1 MPTPPGLRSP
11 GLDAMS
17 SASRPPLPTPS
28 ILPVLM
34 AVPYSPP
41 ARMSPTRWSRSSKS
55 LWFESRSTCRKSE
68 VPRLT
73 ENPRF
78 LIYHHCFRFLVPRTF
93 LMSDQRQLFGTDGIR
108 GIAGEFP
115 LTKQSTYLI
124 GRALGHDL
132 LRNTP
137 RPQAVIGQDT
147 RESSCW
153 IADRVSEGLA
163 AVGVDVHSA
172 GVITTPG
179 VAYLARS
186 RKMAAGVVI
195 SASHNPWT
203 DNGIKVFSGDGF
215 KLTDARELAIEK
227 EIFAQLENPASAD
240 DTALKVP
247 RPSLPGE
254 AELRHA
260 YIKSLAASVS
270 SDLSK
275 LRVLVDCANGA
286 ATAEAPELFRTLG
299 IQATFTC
306 TSPNGKNINDGCGA
320 LHPEILAKA
329 VAESNGKFDLGVTF
343 DGDADRALFCDA
355 AGRVINGDAV
365 LLAAARDMRAQ
376 GKLKA
381 DTVVSTTMSNMGLE
395 IALKTSGVRM
405 LRANVGDKYVL
416 EEMLKT
422 GATLGGEQSG
432 HIIFRDE
439 DSTTGD
445 GLLTALRLM
454 DIIVRAGRPL
464 AELVADLKV
473 FPQKI
478 QNVRVREKVP
488 FKQVP
493 AIQSAIEAAERELDG
508 NGRVVVRYSGT
519 EALARVM
526 VEADSKEK
534 MESVTAAIAEEIQK
548 A

>member
-1 MPTPPGLRSP
+1 MG
-11 GLDAMS
+11 
-17 SASRPPLPTPS
+17 
-28 ILPVLM
+28 
-34 AVPYSPP
+34 
-41 ARMSPTRWSRSSKS
+41 
-55 LWFESRSTCRKSE
+55 E
-68 VPRLT
+68 
-73 ENPRF
+73 
-78 LIYHHCFRFLVPRTF
+78 H
-93 LMSDQRQLFGTDGIR
+93 RQLFGTDGIR
-108 GIAGEFP
+108 GVAGKFP

-132 LRNTP
+132 MHTARS
-137 RPQAVIGQDT
+137 PQAVIGQDT
-147 RESSCW
+147 RESSGW
-153 IADRVSEGLA
+153 IADRVAEGLA

-186 RKMAAGVVI
+186 RASAAGIVI

-227 EIFAQLENPASAD
+227 EIFALLHNPAAAD
-240 DTALKVP
+240 DTALKIP
-247 RPSLPGE
+247 KPSLPGE

-260 YIKSLAASVS
+260 YVKSLADDVS

-299 IQATFTC
+299 IQATFIHV
-306 TSPNGKNINDGCGA
+306 SPDGKNINEGCGA
-320 LHPEILAKA
+320 LHPETLGKL
-329 VAESNGKFDLGVTF
+329 VAASPGKFDLGVTF

-355 AGRVINGDAV
+355 SGRVVNGDGV
-365 LLAAARDMRAQ
+365 LLAAARDLHTQ
-376 GKLKA
+376 GKLKS

-395 IALKTSGVRM
+395 IALKTSGIRM

-432 HIIFRDE
+432 HIIFRDC
-439 DSTTGD
+439 DATTGD

-454 DIIVRAGRPL
+454 DIVIRAGKPL
-464 AELVADLKV
+464 SELVADLKV

-478 QNVRVREKVP
+478 QNIRVREKIP
-488 FKQVP
+488 LAQIP
-493 AIQSAIEAAERELDG
+493 AVQAAIDAAERELNG
-508 NGRVVVRYSGT
+508 SGRVVVRYSGT

-526 VEADSKEK
+526 VEAESEEK
-534 MESVTAAIAEEIQK
+534 MRALTAAIASEIQR
-548 A
+548 ALGV

>member
-1 MPTPPGLRSP
+1 MTQ
-11 GLDAMS
+11 
-17 SASRPPLPTPS
+17 
-28 ILPVLM
+28 
-34 AVPYSPP
+34 
-41 ARMSPTRWSRSSKS
+41 
-55 LWFESRSTCRKSE
+55 
-68 VPRLT
+68 
-73 ENPRF
+73 
-78 LIYHHCFRFLVPRTF
+78 
-93 LMSDQRQLFGTDGIR
+93 QRQLFGTDGIR
-108 GIAGEFP
+108 GVAGEFP
-115 LTKQSTYLI
+115 LTAQSTYLI

-132 LRNTP
+132 VHTSP
-137 RPQAVIGQDT
+137 KAKAVIGQDT
-147 RESSCW
+147 RESSRW

-179 VAYLARS
+179 IAYLARS
-186 RKMAAGVVI
+186 RGMAAGVVI

-215 KLTDARELAIEK
+215 KLSDSRELAIEE
-227 EIFAQLENPASAD
+227 EIFALLKNPASAD

-254 AELRHA
+254 AGLRHA
-260 YIKSLAASVS
+260 YIKSLAGSVT

-286 ATAEAPELFRTLG
+286 ATAEAPELFRMLG
-299 IQATFTC
+299 IQATFVHVA
-306 TSPNGKNINDGCGA
+306 PDGKNINEHCGA
-320 LHPEILAKA
+320 LHPETLGKH
-329 VAESNGKFDLGVTF
+329 VAGSAEKFDLGVTF

-355 AGRVINGDAV
+355 SGRVVNGDGV
-365 LLAAARDMRAQ
+365 LLAAARDLQAH
-376 GKLKA
+376 GKLKT

-395 IALKTSGVRM
+395 IALKQSGIRM

-422 GATLGGEQSG
+422 GAVLGGEQSG
-432 HIIFRDE
+432 HIIFLDG
-439 DSTTGD
+439 DATTGD

-454 DIIVRAGRPL
+454 DIIVRSGKPL
-464 AELVADLKV
+464 ADLVGDLKV

-488 FKQVP
+488 FAQVP
-493 AIQSAIEAAERELDG
+493 AIHAAITSAEKELDG
-508 NGRVVVRYSGT
+508 SGRVVVRYSGT

-526 VEADSKEK
+526 VEAESESK
-534 MESVTAAIAEEIQK
+534 MRSACAAIAAEIQK
-548 A
+548 ALGV

>member
-1 MPTPPGLRSP
+1 M
-11 GLDAMS
+11 
-17 SASRPPLPTPS
+17 
-28 ILPVLM
+28 
-34 AVPYSPP
+34 
-41 ARMSPTRWSRSSKS
+41 
-55 LWFESRSTCRKSE
+55 
-68 VPRLT
+68 T
-73 ENPRF
+73 E
-78 LIYHHCFRFLVPRTF
+78 
-93 LMSDQRQLFGTDGIR
+93 QRQLFGTDGIR
-108 GIAGEFP
+108 GVAGEFP

-132 LRNTP
+132 VRSAAKAK
-137 RPQAVIGQDT
+137 AVIGQDT
-147 RESSCW
+147 RESSPW
-153 IADRVSEGLA
+153 IADRVAEGLA

-186 RKMAAGVVI
+186 RGMSAGVVI

-227 EIFAQLENPASAD
+227 EIFALLKNPAAAD

-254 AELRHA
+254 ASLRHA
-260 YIKSLAASVS
+260 YIQSLAANVS
-270 SDLSK
+270 SDLSG

-286 ATAEAPELFRTLG
+286 ATAEAPELFRALR
-299 IQATFTC
+299 IKATFLHI
-306 TSPNGKNINDGCGA
+306 SPDGKNINERCGA
-320 LHPEILAKA
+320 LHPEILGKA
-329 VAESNGKFDLGVTF
+329 VADAREKFDLGVTF

-355 AGRVINGDAV
+355 TGRVVNGDGV
-365 LLAAARDMRAQ
+365 LLAAARDLHAQ

-395 IALKTSGVRM
+395 IALKNSGIRM

-432 HIIFRDE
+432 HIIFRDG

-454 DIIVRAGRPL
+454 DIIVRSGKPL
-464 AELVADLKV
+464 ADLVADLKV

-478 QNVRVREKVP
+478 QNVRVREKIP
-488 FKQVP
+488 FAQVP
-493 AIQSAIEAAERELDG
+493 AIQSAIAAGERELGG
-508 NGRVVVRYSGT
+508 NGRIVVRYSGT

-526 VEADSKEK
+526 VEAESEAK
-534 MESVTAAIAEEIQK
+534 MQSITTSIAQEIQK
-548 A
+548 ALGI

>member
-1 MPTPPGLRSP
+1 
-11 GLDAMS
+11 MS
-17 SASRPPLPTPS
+17 Q
-28 ILPVLM
+28 
-34 AVPYSPP
+34 
-41 ARMSPTRWSRSSKS
+41 
-55 LWFESRSTCRKSE
+55 
-68 VPRLT
+68 
-73 ENPRF
+73 
-78 LIYHHCFRFLVPRTF
+78 
-93 LMSDQRQLFGTDGIR
+93 QRQLFGTDGIR
-108 GIAGEFP
+108 GVAGEFP

-132 LRNTP
+132 LHTGP

-147 RESSCW
+147 RESSRW
-153 IADRVSEGLA
+153 IADRVAEGLA

-215 KLTDARELAIEK
+215 KLSDDRELAIEK
-227 EIFAQLENPASAD
+227 EIFTLLQSPSSVD

-254 AELRHA
+254 AELRQA
-260 YIKSLAASVS
+260 YIKELIAGVN
-270 SDLSK
+270 SDLHQ

-286 ATAEAPELFRTLG
+286 ATAEAPELFRTVG
-299 IQATFTC
+299 VHATFTHI
-306 TSPNGKNINDGCGA
+306 SPDGKNINEQCGA
-320 LHPEILAKA
+320 LHPETLGKR
-329 VAESNGKFDLGVTF
+329 VAESGGKFDLGVTF

-355 AGRVINGDAV
+355 AGRVVNGDGV
-365 LLAAARDMRAQ
+365 LLAAARDLHAQ

-395 IALKTSGVRM
+395 IALKNSGIRM

-432 HIIFRDE
+432 HIIFRDG
-439 DSTTGD
+439 DATTGD
-445 GLLTALRLM
+445 GILTALRLM
-454 DIIVRAGRPL
+454 DIIVRAGKPL
-464 AELVADLKV
+464 ADLVGDLKV

-478 QNVRVREKVP
+478 QNVRVREKIP
-488 FKQVP
+488 FAQVP
-493 AIQSAIEAAERELDG
+493 AIKSAIEAAERDLGG
-508 NGRVVVRYSGT
+508 NGRIVVRYSGT

-526 VEADSKEK
+526 VEAESESK
-534 MESVTAAIAEEIQK
+534 VQALTAAIAAEIQK
-548 A
+548 ALGV

>member
-1 MPTPPGLRSP
+1 
-11 GLDAMS
+11 
-17 SASRPPLPTPS
+17 
-28 ILPVLM
+28 
-34 AVPYSPP
+34 
-41 ARMSPTRWSRSSKS
+41 
-55 LWFESRSTCRKSE
+55 
-68 VPRLT
+68 
-73 ENPRF
+73 
-78 LIYHHCFRFLVPRTF
+78 
-93 LMSDQRQLFGTDGIR
+93 MSDQRQLFGTDGIR
-108 GIAGEFP
+108 GVAGEFP

-132 LRNTP
+132 IRATP
-137 RPQAVIGQDT
+137 KAQAVIGQDT
-147 RESSCW
+147 RESSRW
-153 IADRVSEGLA
+153 IADRVAEGLG

-186 RKMAAGVVI
+186 RKMAAGIVI

-227 EIFAQLENPASAD
+227 EIFALLQNPAAAD
-240 DTALKVP
+240 DTAVRVP
-247 RPSLPGE
+247 GPSLPGE
-254 AELRHA
+254 ADLRHA

-270 SDLSK
+270 SDLSR
-275 LRVLVDCANGA
+275 LRALVDCANGA
-286 ATAEAPELFRTLG
+286 ATAEAPELFRGLG
-299 IQATFTC
+299 IQATFIHI
-306 TSPNGKNINDGCGA
+306 SPDGRNINNDCGA
-320 LHPEILAKA
+320 LHPDTLGKM
-329 VAESNGKFDLGVTF
+329 VADSKGKFDLGVTF

-355 AGRVINGDAV
+355 AGHVINGDGV
-365 LLAAARDMRAQ
+365 LLATARDLRSQ
-376 GKLKA
+376 GKLKN

-395 IALKTSGVRM
+395 IALKNSGIKM

-432 HIIFRDE
+432 HIIFRDG

-454 DIIVRAGRPL
+454 DIIVRSGKQL
-464 AELVADLKV
+464 AELIADLKI

-478 QNVRVREKVP
+478 QNIRVREKIP
-488 FKQVP
+488 FAQIP
-493 AIQSAIEAAERELDG
+493 AVQAAIAAAESDLNG

-526 VEADSKEK
+526 VEAESQEK
-534 MESVTAAIAEEIQK
+534 MQSLTARIAEEIQK
-548 A
+548 TLGV